1 MPGAAG
7 VRDAGRHRLQGP
19 ADTADTGHREDAARQ
34 HAAPRRDDDPG
45 PRPLEPITLLAKALR
60 SRTARLLAGCV
71 AASLLTVQLAFVV
84 PGALASRDAAVRAI
98 ERAARLQVEAALRE
112 VPVDEADL
120 GALAA
125 GGALRS
131 LVVRSPDGVLL
142 AEAGAATPGAPSVEW
157 LARDAEVPVRVEAA
171 LDADETGALARRD
184 ALRGVALALLVA
196 LVGALATLLATAH
209 CLLGPLDGLAAA
221 LRRTRERGQHVPPEP
236 IGATGSADLDP
247 LAEEFDRLVEAQRQA
262 TRQVKVKQQFL
273 EFAALNDTLT
283 SLPNRL
289 MFENTLKETVSQAV
303 EQDLRFAVFLVDL
316 DNFKFFNDQYGHL
329 IGDKM
334 VAEVGNRLRSMMRD
348 IDLVARLDGDEFVVI
363 QKDVPD
369 RAAAERVAERLMKV
383 ATAPYEYRG
392 FTLKAAVSVGI
403 SCFPLDVHAGHADEL
418 LGEEMVN
425 NAAVALQEA
434 KSTGKNRY
442 RLFDETMRSRLTAR
456 IRLEQDLKLAL
467 AEEQFEV
474 WYQPKI
480 DIRTRK
486 AVGAEALV
494 RWRHPVDGLVSPDDF
509 VPVAEE
515 SGMIIELGEWILR
528 TACRQTHEL
537 QRSGC
542 PGLEIAVNISA
553 MQFTD
558 GNLLPMVER
567 ALADS
572 SLAPEYLE
580 LEITES
586 AVMHDP
592 EDVVH
597 SLHELSRFGM
607 RLAIDDFG
615 TGYSSLAYLKRF
627 PVDTLKIDRAF
638 ITDISDDDDVAI
650 VEAVLNLGKHF
661 EMKIVAEGV
670 EDEAQLEFLES
681 RGCDIAQGYF
691 ISRPMDFA
699 AYARWLERWP
709 HGVRDP
715 RGDGAPAVPASNVL
729 SLDVRRA
736 G

>member
-1 MPGAAG
+1 M
-7 VRDAGRHRLQGP
+7 D
-19 ADTADTGHREDAARQ
+19 
-34 HAAPRRDDDPG
+34 
-45 PRPLEPITLLAKALR
+45 PITLLGKAWR
-60 SRTARLLAGCV
+60 SRTARLLAAGVGGVVAGAQLLLVVPWALARGDVVGALVGAGAALLV
-71 AASLLTVQLAFVV
+71 AAA
-84 PGALASRDAAVRAI
+84 
-98 ERAARLQVEAALRE
+98 
-112 VPVDEADL
+112 

-125 GGALRS
+125 
-131 LVVRSPDGVLL
+131 LV
-142 AEAGAATPGAPSVEW
+142 
-157 LARDAEVPVRVEAA
+157 
-171 LDADETGALARRD
+171 
-184 ALRGVALALLVA
+184 
-196 LVGALATLLATAH
+196 ATAH
-209 CLLGPLDGLAAA
+209 RLLEPLDGLVDA
-221 LRRTRERGQHVPPEP
+221 LRAARERGQGAAPEP
-236 IGATGSADLDP
+236 IGTTGSADLDP
-247 LAEEFDRLVEAQRQA
+247 LAEELDRLVEAQRQA

-289 MFENTLKETVSQAV
+289 MFENTLKETVREAV
-303 EQDLRFAVFLVDL
+303 EGELCFALFLVDL

-348 IDLVARLDGDEFVVI
+348 VDLVARLDGDEFVVI
-363 QKDVPD
+363 QKHVPD
-369 RAAAERVAERLMKV
+369 RAAAERMAERLMGV

-403 SCFPLDVHAGHADEL
+403 SCFPLDVHAGQAEEL

-425 NAAVALQEA
+425 NASVALQEA

-442 RLFDETMRSRLTAR
+442 RLFNEVMRSRLTAR

-480 DIRTRK
+480 DIRTRR
-486 AVGAEALV
+486 AIGAEALV
-494 RWRHPVDGLVSPDDF
+494 RWRHPVDGLVPPDVF

-567 ALADS
+567 ALADT

-592 EDVVH
+592 EDVIH

-638 ITDISDDDDVAI
+638 ITDISDDDDDVAI

-670 EDEAQLEFLES
+670 EDEAQLEFLKS
-681 RGCDIAQGYF
+681 RGCDIAQGYW

-699 AYARWLERWP
+699 AYAAWLEAWP
-709 HGVRDP
+709 HGTC
-715 RGDGAPAVPASNVL
+715 ATPASVHPL
-729 SLDVRRA
+729 PALRA